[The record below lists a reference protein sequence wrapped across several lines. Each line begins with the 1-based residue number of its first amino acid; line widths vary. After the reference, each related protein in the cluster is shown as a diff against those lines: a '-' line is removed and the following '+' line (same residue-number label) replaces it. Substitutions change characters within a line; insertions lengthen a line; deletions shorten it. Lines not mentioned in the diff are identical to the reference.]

1 MNATRH
7 EAPCWFKYLF
17 VVVCVIHG
25 EMLVA
30 SEPLG
35 NDATEVI
42 LIGTLH
48 EFHDQCRDYSRTDL
62 RDLIIGVGP
71 AAILYEMPPTIGG
84 LPTSIDGRIDAG
96 YRGNESI
103 AVNQAADTLGV
114 PAVPYDRDRR
124 NERYQETRYFE
135 REKYVFEKLLEWS
148 SQGGDDSAAAAVG
161 TVMGCLL
168 ETVQGAQMDI
178 ALHAGPMVVNSAAF
192 DKLSKN
198 TRCLVYELVPSLL
211 AGVAMDTVVVDLAFF
226 SDEWSTRNS
235 IMADNIERI
244 AGEYSGMRIVVLCG
258 AEHRYILRKLLQ
270 GRAGIDVREYYEVE

>member
-1 MNATRH
+1 MNATRL
-7 EAPCWFKYLF
+7 EVPCWFNCLF
-17 VVVCVIHG
+17 VVVCVILG
-25 EMLVA
+25 ATPVA
-30 SEPLG
+30 AEPLG

-42 LIGTLH
+42 VVGTLH
-48 EFHDQCRDYSRTDL
+48 EFHDRCRDYSKTDL

-84 LPTSIDGRIDAG
+84 IPTSTDGRIDAG
-96 YRGNESI
+96 FRGTEST

-114 PAVPYDRDRR
+114 PALPYDRDRR

-148 SQGGDDSAAAAVG
+148 SQGGDDSAATAVG
-161 TVMGCLL
+161 TAMGCLL

-192 DKLSKN
+192 DKLSEN

-211 AGVAMDTVVVDLAFF
+211 ASAAMDTVVADLAFF
-226 SDEWSTRNS
+226 SDEWKTRNS

-244 AGEYSGMRIVVLCG
+244 AGEYSGKRIVVLCG